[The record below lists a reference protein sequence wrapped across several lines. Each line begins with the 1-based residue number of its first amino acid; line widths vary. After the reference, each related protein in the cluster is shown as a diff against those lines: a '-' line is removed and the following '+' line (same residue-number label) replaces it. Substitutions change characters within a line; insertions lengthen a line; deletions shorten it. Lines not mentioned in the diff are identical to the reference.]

1 MAHYSTRVGGVGEVH
16 DLHGAPPT
24 AVPPYFPV
32 ATHKF
37 VALSLCT
44 LGLYQVFWFYQN
56 WQRVHR
62 RTGEVLSPFW
72 RAFFA
77 ALWGFALFRRVAK
90 HDMLEGGRPAWSASL
105 LGALFLGLT
114 VAWKLPDP
122 WWLISLLSFVPLLPV
137 LRTTQRLNAQLTP
150 TAPENG
156 DYSIANILTLIL
168 GGTVLCLAILGTLL
182 PAEGGV

>member
-1 MAHYSTRVGGVGEVH
+1 MEHYSTRAGVREAHVLH
-16 DLHGAPPT
+16 DAPTP

-37 VALSLCT
+37 IALSLCT
-44 LGLYQVFWFYQN
+44 LGLYQLFWFYQN

-72 RAFFA
+72 RALFA
-77 ALWGFALFRRVAK
+77 SLWGFAFFRRVAT
-90 HDMLEGGRPAWSASL
+90 HASLEDGRPTWSASL

-114 VAWKLPDP
+114 VASRLPDP
-122 WWLISLLSFVPLLPV
+122 WWLLCLLSFVPLLPV
-137 LRTTQRLNAQLTP
+137 LRTTQRLNARQAP

-156 DYSIANILTLIL
+156 DYSIANILTLIF
-168 GGTVLCLAILGTLL
+168 GGMVLCLAILGALL